1 MKKQE
6 KKLWSVD
13 FLKRRL
19 LYIKRL
25 KMYKYIM
32 KIK

>member
-25 KMYKYIM
+25 RIYKYII